1 MTIGRRHLKACHPW
15 LPLSMNAPIIS
26 LQHWLDTAPGRYL
39 LAWEQAQL
47 DLAVADLFGYNALQL
62 GLPQLQALQAN
73 RMPHRWVALPE
84 EALPGTLPPDGLVT
98 AEGRRTVDLHPSDPL
113 EPALQDTGG
122 AAPSALVGQPRVALV
137 TDAAALPFPAASLD
151 LVVLPH
157 TLELSAD
164 PHQVLREVERVLV
177 PEGRVLICGLNPA
190 SLWGFRQSRAR
201 LARHLGVGD
210 GRLGRLY
217 LPDAGE
223 FISPWRAR
231 DWLRLLGFEVESERF
246 GCYRPSV
253 RTDKW
258 LQRTAWMD
266 RAGARWWPVLGA
278 VYVFVA
284 VKRVRGVR
292 LLGPSWKPRRMGAA
306 APVSVANRH
315 STKES

>member
-1 MTIGRRHLKACHPW
+1 
-15 LPLSMNAPIIS
+15 MNGPIIS
-26 LQHWLDTAPGRYL
+26 LQHWLNTAPGRYL

-47 DLAVADLFGYNALQL
+47 DQAVADLFGFNALQL
-62 GLPQLQALQAN
+62 GLPELQALRAN

-84 EALPGTLPPDGLVT
+84 EALPWSLPAGALFTGEGGFSVDLPPD
-98 AEGRRTVDLHPSDPL
+98 AERDPAGTSSDQPPQ
-113 EPALQDTGG
+113 PAMH
-122 AAPSALVGQPRVALV
+122 QPRVALV

-177 PEGRVLICGLNPA
+177 PEGRVVVCGLNPA
-190 SLWGFRQSRAR
+190 SLWGLRQARAR
-201 LARHLGVGD
+201 LSRRVGLERV
-210 GRLGRLY
+210 GLGRLY

-223 FISPWRAR
+223 FIGPWRLR

-246 GCYRPSV
+246 GAYRPAV
-253 RTDKW
+253 RTDQW

-266 RAGARWWPVLGA
+266 RAGARWWPIFGA
-278 VYVFVA
+278 VYMFVA

-292 LLGPSWKPRRMGAA
+292 LLGPAWKPRRMNAA
-306 APVSVANRH
+306 APVPVANRH
-315 STKES
+315 